1 MEITDVSVH
10 VLSLPE
16 IEDVA
21 DGSQDAA
28 IVEVETDAG
37 ITGVGEIAGAPP
49 VVAKAIVE
57 AGMSSSNATGL
68 RRVVVGRDPFDV
80 EAIWNELYDRTYA
93 YGRRGAAI
101 AAVSG
106 VDTALWDVVG
116 KATEQPIHRLL
127 GGKHRDAV
135 RAYASTLFPED
146 PANTDHVRREAED
159 ALSKGFTAI
168 KYGWGAIAA
177 DHETD
182 RAMLRAARET
192 LGGDVDLMVDV
203 GMAWGTDVKRAVKE
217 ATALDEEFDLYWI
230 EEPVYADDYDAYA
243 RVSEAC
249 PARVVGG
256 EREHTQYGFR
266 EFIDRGDPDG
276 VQPDVAIAG
285 GITQMDKI
293 ATMARNAGIPIYPH
307 GYSTDVVIAANLHVI
322 AANEN
327 APLLEY
333 CVEDSPL
340 RWELVEESFELVD
353 GEVPIPDRPGLG
365 ITLDRDALAEYAVE
379 PWTDWS
385 VTHD

>member
-1 MEITDVSVH
+1 MAVH
-10 VLSLPE
+10 VVSLPE
-16 IEDVA
+16 IEAVA
-21 DGSQDAA
+21 DCSQDAA

-49 VVAKAIVE
+49 VVAKAVVE

-68 RRVVVGRDPFDV
+68 RRAVVGRDPFDV
-80 EAIWNELYDRTYA
+80 EAIWNDLYDRTYA

-101 AAVSG
+101 AAMSG
-106 VDTALWDVVG
+106 LDMALWDVVG
-116 KATEQPIHRLL
+116 KATDQPVHRLL
-127 GGKHRDAV
+127 GGKHRESV

-146 PANTDHVRREAED
+146 PGNTAHVRREAED
-159 ALSKGFTAI
+159 ALEKGFTAI
-168 KYGWGAIAA
+168 KYGWGAITE

-192 LGGDVDLMVDV
+192 LGADVDLMVDV

-217 ATALDEEFDLYWI
+217 AAALDEEFDLFWV
-230 EEPVYADDYDAYA
+230 EEPVYADHLDAYA
-243 RVSEAC
+243 AVSEAC

-256 EREHTQYGFR
+256 EREYTQYGFSS
-266 EFIDRGDPDG
+266 FIDRGNPDG
-276 VQPDVAIAG
+276 VQPDVAVAG

-293 ATMARNAGIPIYPH
+293 ATMAKNAGIPIYPH

-322 AANEN
+322 AANRN

-340 RWELVEESFELVD
+340 RWDLVEESFDLVD

-379 PWTDWS
+379 PWTDW
-385 VTHD
+385 